1 MTAAG
6 RLTNLRLNR
15 RALLRGAI
23 VGAGGGAVAT
33 LLAACGGGTAAP
45 SAPTPTTGSGTG
57 GSTATTSGTSTAS
70 ATGAS
75 TGASPAAAASTA
87 APTPGGTL
95 TLGILSEP
103 PTMDPRVSGSAEAS
117 DLMINLFD
125 SLVALDRQ
133 TGELKPGLATA
144 WQATP
149 DGKTYTFTLRTGVK
163 FHDGTPFNADAVKY
177 TYDSIVD
184 PALKSLS
191 AIGALGP
198 YDGTEVVD
206 EQTVKVSFKAAYAPF
221 LNNVTSTILAPV
233 SPTAAKNAGPANFGI
248 KPVGTGPFM
257 FKEWQQKISM
267 TFVKNPDYA
276 WPVGTYQHKGAAYL
290 DQIVIKFIPEATT
303 LNGALT
309 SGQINITDGVQPQ
322 QVKTLRGNAGFQV
335 LLPSVPGVPQI
346 LPLNAVKS
354 PTDDLQVRQ
363 AILYA
368 IDRKTLVN
376 TLWFGTVKVAYGPL
390 SSSTWAYDPKVETLY
405 PYDPQKAAQLL
416 DAAGWTKGSS
426 GVREKNGQPMEIVYI
441 TDNSSIDSQAGQLVQ
456 SYLTDAGM
464 KVNLQVL
471 EYAATAADYLASKH
485 NIARI
490 GYTGVD
496 PYVLTTTFSSRN
508 ITGTNFNRTMKPDAT
523 LDKMLDDATAEMDR
537 TKRQQDYVAIQ
548 EYIMNQALMIPLWEQ
563 TVLWGASTSV
573 KGLYPQS
580 LGQIGFYDTWIAK

>member
-15 RALLRGAI
+15 RALLRGVV
-23 VGAGGGAVAT
+23 VGAAGGAMAP
-33 LLAACGGGTAAP
+33 LLAACGGSTATA
-45 SAPTPTTGSGTG
+45 TTGTSGSGAT
-57 GSTATTSGTSTAS
+57 GSTATTSGTSTTSGAGAS
-70 ATGAS
+70 ASPTTTAS
-75 TGASPAAAASTA
+75 GP

-184 PALKSLS
+184 PTLKSLS

-198 YDGTEVVD
+198 YDSTEVVD
-206 EQTVKVSFKAAYAPF
+206 EQTVKVNFKSAYAPF

-233 SPTAAKNAGPANFGI
+233 SPTAAKTAGPANFGI

-276 WPVGTYQHKGAAYL
+276 WPVGTYQHTGAAYL

-322 QVKTLRGNAGFQV
+322 QVKTLRANSSFQV

-346 LPLNAVKS
+346 LPINATKS

-390 SSSTWAYDPKVETLY
+390 SSSTWSYDSKVETMY

-426 GVREKNGQPMEIVYI
+426 GVREKNGQQLELAYI

-471 EYAATAADYLASKH
+471 EYAATAADYLAGKH

-537 TKRQQDYVAIQ
+537 TKRQQDYIAIQ

-563 TVLWGASTSV
+563 TVLWGAGSSI